1 MERQAAARLFDQF
14 GDDVFRLAL
23 SYLGNSYDAEDVCQG
38 VFLKLIEHDVTILD
52 GKEKAFL
59 LTCTANDCKN
69 LLRSFWRKNVGEFD
83 DSLVFESDGD
93 KEVWDAVMH
102 LPTKYRLVVHL
113 YYYEGYSQN
122 EIADILKISVSAVQT
137 RMSRA
142 KKLLSKELD

>member
-1 MERQAAARLFDQF
+1 MERHKTALLFDKF
-14 GDDVFRLAL
+14 GDDVFRLAF
-23 SYLGNSYDAEDVCQG
+23 SYLGNKYDAEDVCQC
-38 VFLKLIEHDVTILD
+38 VFTKLLERDVTLTE

-59 LTCTANDCKN
+59 LTCTANECKN
-69 LLRSFWRKNVGEFD
+69 LLRSFWRKNVGELD

-102 LPTKYRLVVHL
+102 LPKKYRLVVHL

-142 KKLLSKELD
+142 KKLLLKELD

>member
-1 MERQAAARLFDQF
+1 MERHDAARLFDEF

-23 SYLGNSYDAEDVCQG
+23 SYLGNRYDAEDICQG
-38 VFLKLIEHDVTILD
+38 VFIKLLERDVTFAE

-59 LTCTANDCKN
+59 LTCTANECKN
-69 LLRSFWRKNVGEFD
+69 LLRSFWRKNVGELD
-83 DSLVFESDGD
+83 DSLAFESDGD